1 MSDLKKKVLGTWRF
15 VISELR
21 SEDGEVSYPDGMHPV
36 GYLIY
41 TEGGYFT
48 VANMHGDRPKHTT
61 DDLRSGKD
69 EEIVA
74 SYNTFFCCGGKYDLL
89 EEESSVIHHIEVCQ
103 FPNWAGIDQKRF
115 LEFEGNRMHLS
126 TPPLP
131 IHNKMQTAHL
141 IWEKV
146 E

>member
-1 MSDLKKKVLGTWRF
+1 MNDFKKKVVGTWRF
-15 VISELR
+15 IISELR
-21 SEDGEVSYPDGMHPV
+21 SEDGEVIYPDGMHPV

-41 TEGGYFT
+41 TAGGYFT
-48 VANMHGDRPKHTT
+48 VANMHGDRPKHATE
-61 DDLRSGKD
+61 DLRTSTDAEKL
-69 EEIVA
+69 A
-74 SYNTFFCCGGKYDLL
+74 AYNTFFCCGGKYDLL

-103 FPNWAGIDQKRF
+103 FPNWAGIDQQRF
-115 LEFEGNRMHLS
+115 LKFERNRMYLS

-131 IHNKMQTAHL
+131 IYDKMRTAHL